1 MLLGWGK
8 EAAAGSAEQE
18 VGLHS
23 ETWDLAKLA
32 ELGNSPEICT
42 DEKSLTSKTFC
53 QFEKL
58 LLPASSFVKRP
69 YRVQMPGLSP
79 KLDFV
84 FTFVPVSYLY
94 LCLYLH
100 IKNSPTETRASC
112 QQASWRTCLTCPRL
126 LNARNLSLG
135 KVAILATGSTG
146 STVSTVNGFFTPG
159 NNTDNQWQH

>member
-18 VGLHS
+18 VGSAS
-23 ETWDLAKLA
+23 ETWELA

-84 FTFVPVSYLY
+84 FTFVPVLY
-94 LCLYLH
+94 L
-100 IKNSPTETRASC
+100 
-112 QQASWRTCLTCPRL
+112 
-126 LNARNLSLG
+126 
-135 KVAILATGSTG
+135 
-146 STVSTVNGFFTPG
+146 
-159 NNTDNQWQH
+159 